1 MKVLKLKSILI
12 AAVAAAGI
20 AGGSASAAPMLDTLL
35 GGGGFDMRNAG
46 DAEVLAKF
54 KELTGTQYT
63 NGQLDT
69 DTTPTAVL
77 DAQTGYYVINL
88 APGAQAG
95 FFLLKFGTGGTNT
108 NLDSYFFENV
118 PDLTQLVFSNAQ
130 VNFLSGGNCVNDR
143 QGDLN
148 DPQCNILRLS
158 HYTTVPGNG
167 SGNPSGEEVPEPAS
181 LALLGAGLAA
191 LGLRRRRA

>member
-1 MKVLKLKSILI
+1 MKVLKLKSLLI

-46 DAEVLAKF
+46 DPEVLAKL

-63 NGQLDT
+63 NVQLDT
-69 DTTPTAVL
+69 DNTPTATL
-77 DAQTGYYVINL
+77 DAETGYYVINL

-95 FFLLKFGTGGTNT
+95 YFVLKFATGGTST
-108 NLDSYFFENV
+108 NLDSYFFQNV
-118 PDLTQLVFSNAQ
+118 PDLSQLVFSNAQ
-130 VNFLSGGNCVNDR
+130 VNFLSGGNCVTDNNNP
-143 QGDLN
+143 N
-148 DPQCNILRLS
+148 DPQCNIMRLS
-158 HYTTVPGNG
+158 HYSTVPGNG

-191 LGLRRRRA
+191 LGLRRRRRA